1 MNPNLAGQITLKDVQ
16 KKEGKDKKFVAKY
29 MAWAT
34 VGKYFNEHC
43 SGWTFHLRQ
52 TPEGNHVW
60 TAPNKTGYLVCYF
73 KDPNGREYSDIPYSI
88 MGQRSQPVPVERI
101 SARTFTDNARRAFC
115 LSCAFQFSLGYEL
128 WANEEINEANE
139 VFVDAKPEP
148 QFEKK
153 EQSVD
158 DLIEKIMGLLPNKF
172 GEDEAKM
179 KTWITSKAN
188 IYNLKGEGSKLKQ
201 MSNEQLQE
209 CLRELN
215 NDSC

>member
-1 MNPNLAGQITLKDVQ
+1 
-16 KKEGKDKKFVAKY
+16 
-29 MAWAT
+29 
-34 VGKYFNEHC
+34 
-43 SGWTFHLRQ
+43 
-52 TPEGNHVW
+52 
-60 TAPNKTGYLVCYF
+60 
-73 KDPNGREYSDIPYSI
+73 
-88 MGQRSQPVPVERI
+88 MGQRSQPVPIERI

-128 WANEEINEANE
+128 WANEEINQADE